1 METVSKCSDETDDG
15 VQLQVCLFNVFNS
28 VSCWFQIVFMLYLLT
43 KYKQVIKV
51 LLMTITSVHC
61 EVHEASLLLAVRA
74 CFHIHLISKNLIN
87 KTTAKA
93 ALTQIIS
100 ATNQRMEIADADQQP
115 GPPLVIPGVSVVS
128 SGSGGSGS
136 GSGSVSASNSN
147 KDLKSAGDRESAE
160 NSVAESGNEED
171 GSGSSDVRDA
181 ESTLKEGGIE
191 INDDG
196 GGDAAPSGGHD
207 NAMPATATPDVERGS
222 RKGSGAAPRSSIG
235 GAGAGGGALIF
246 PSVYHKDAYLLFRAL
261 CKLSMKGLSEETQ
274 YAHSDAIPLQN
285 K

>member
-1 METVSKCSDETDDG
+1 M
-15 VQLQVCLFNVFNS
+15 
-28 VSCWFQIVFMLYLLT
+28 
-43 KYKQVIKV
+43 
-51 LLMTITSVHC
+51 LLMTVTSLHC

-100 ATNQRMEIADADQQP
+100 VTNQRMESNDALRQAAEVAATLAA
-115 GPPLVIPGVSVVS
+115 GGNAEVVVVP
-128 SGSGGSGS
+128 SGAQ
-136 GSGSVSASNSN
+136 GSVE
-147 KDLKSAGDRESAE
+147 KSAGESAATTAAVSE
-160 NSVAESGNEED
+160 K
-171 GSGSSDVRDA
+171 SS
-181 ESTLKEGGIE
+181 SPTPTT
-191 INDDG
+191 NT
-196 GGDAAPSGGHD
+196 
-207 NAMPATATPDVERGS
+207 ATAAT
-222 RKGSGAAPRSSIG
+222 GAS
-235 GAGAGGGALIF
+235 LIF